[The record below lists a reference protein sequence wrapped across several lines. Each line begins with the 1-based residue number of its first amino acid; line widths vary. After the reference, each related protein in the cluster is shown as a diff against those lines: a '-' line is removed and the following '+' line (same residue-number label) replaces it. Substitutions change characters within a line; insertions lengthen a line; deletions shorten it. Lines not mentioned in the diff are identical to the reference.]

1 MVNRISV
8 SAALTV
14 LALALLLTASLTAQ
28 TTSTLAAETGDN
40 TSVGSFPQHD
50 HGNVAAGNVS
60 KLDTHAL
67 LYPGATTRVY
77 AHFVPWFCTSGT
89 SGCGCSTDASGVQR
103 CNGHITTGYN
113 SNDAAEVKKQVD
125 DMISRGIDGMIVDWY
140 GEYKAIENGA
150 TLKVMAEAA
159 SRTPVF
165 EFAIMLDKGA
175 VDSCQSNNAGMSQRD
190 CAIKE
195 LNYAAAHFYAS
206 PAYAHRNSRPV
217 VLFFGLSSLTNADW
231 DAVRAGVSGNPEF
244 VFEYGSF
251 SHEQSNGAYTWVQ
264 PGIDNVTYLDDFYAA
279 AMAASTQIPIGS
291 SSKGFDDHYATWG
304 SNRFID
310 QGCGGTWLQ
319 YAGRAAASGYSSAK
333 QLDSFQL
340 VTWNDYDEGT
350 EIESGIDNC
359 LGIAATLAGNT
370 LSWTLS
376 GTGAESTVD
385 RYRVWSTPTS
395 DGQNL
400 TLRKEVT
407 AGGAHSVDL
416 STVSLPAGSYTIYL
430 QAVGKPSILN
440 HMAAGVAYTAGGG
453 APVTV
458 SQPAEGSSVSSEV
471 HVVATENTS
480 RSATSMQIYRDGT
493 LVVTTPNVDAL
504 DTFIDAGCG
513 AHTLTVK
520 AWYADGTN
528 NPVTVHTTV
537 LRANLVTA
545 PTAGATVASPVHVVS
560 TSCSNNTVTTT
571 QVYLDNALNT
581 SVSGSSIDTT
591 IAMASGPHC
600 IVGKGWDSAGSF
612 LTTNICFTV
621 Q

>member
-1 MVNRISV
+1 
-8 SAALTV
+8 
-14 LALALLLTASLTAQ
+14 
-28 TTSTLAAETGDN
+28 
-40 TSVGSFPQHD
+40 
-50 HGNVAAGNVS
+50 
-60 KLDTHAL
+60 
-67 LYPGATTRVY
+67 
-77 AHFVPWFCTSGT
+77 
-89 SGCGCSTDASGVQR
+89 
-103 CNGHITTGYN
+103 
-113 SNDAAEVKKQVD
+113 
-125 DMISRGIDGMIVDWY
+125 MISRGINGMIIDWY
-140 GEYKAIENGA
+140 GEYKTIENGA

-175 VDSCQSNNAGMSQRD
+175 VDSCQSNNAGMSQTD

-195 LNYAAAHFYAS
+195 LNYAAAHFYGS
-206 PAYAHRNSRPV
+206 PAYTHRNSRPV
-217 VLFFGLSSLTNADW
+217 VLFFGLSGLTNANW
-231 DAVRAGVSGNPEF
+231 DTVRAGVTGNPEL

-264 PGIDNVTYLDDFYAA
+264 PGIDNVTYLDNFYGDAQAA
-279 AMAASTQIPIGS
+279 TGQIPVGS

-310 QGCGGTWLQ
+310 ASCGSTWLQ
-319 YAGRAAASGYSSAK
+319 YAGRVAANGYGTAK

-359 LGIAATLAGNT
+359 LGLSASLAGST

-376 GTGAESTVD
+376 GTGLESTVD
-385 RYRVWSTPTS
+385 RYRIWSTPAS

-400 TLRKEVT
+400 TLQREVT
-407 AGGAHSVDL
+407 AGGAHSTDL
-416 STVSLPAGSYTIYL
+416 STLGLAAGSYTIYV
-430 QAVGKPSILN
+430 QAVGKPSIEN
-440 HMAAGVAYTAGGG
+440 HMSGSVAYTAGGG

-458 SQPAEGSSVSSEV
+458 SQPAEGSTVSSKV

-480 RSATSMQIYRDGT
+480 RSATSMQIYLDSV
-493 LVVTTPNVDAL
+493 LVNTTPNVDAL
-504 DTFIDAGCG
+504 DTFVDAGCG
-513 AHTLTVK
+513 AHTLVVK

-537 LRANLVTA
+537 NRANLVTA
-545 PTAGATVASPVHVVS
+545 PLAGATVASPVHVVS

-571 QVYLDNALNT
+571 QVYLDNVLNT
-581 SVSGSSIDTT
+581 SVSGSSINTN
-591 IAMASGPHC
+591 IAMSSGPHC
-600 IVGKGWDSAGSF
+600 LVGKGWDSAGSF

-621 Q
+621 M